1 MSIVFLEGA
10 EYEAAMQN
18 SDLLITTT
26 EVASAKIV
34 ELQAAKQ
41 RIIELE
47 QLLEQLAEKRLQMIR
62 ERNTQIAVLQNHV
75 AALQDIIKDLKKRL
89 IVGTVTEQR

>member
-18 SDLLITTT
+18 SDLLITT

-34 ELQAAKQ
+34 E
-41 RIIELE
+41 
-47 QLLEQLAEKRLQMIR
+47 
-62 ERNTQIAVLQNHV
+62 
-75 AALQDIIKDLKKRL
+75 
-89 IVGTVTEQR
+89 

>member
-18 SDLLITTT
+18 SDLLITT

>member
-1 MSIVFLEGA
+1 MSIAFLEGA
-10 EYEAAMQN
+10 EYTAAVQN
-18 SDLLITTT
+18 SDLLITA
-26 EVASAKIV
+26 EVASAKSV

-47 QLLEQLAEKRLQMIR
+47 QLAEERLQMIR
-62 ERNTQIAVLQNHV
+62 QRNTQIGVLQTRV
-75 AALQDIIKDLKKRL
+75 AALEDSVKDLKKRL

>member
-18 SDLLITTT
+18 SDLLITT

-41 RIIELE
+41 RIIE
-47 QLLEQLAEKRLQMIR
+47 LEQLAEKRLQMIR